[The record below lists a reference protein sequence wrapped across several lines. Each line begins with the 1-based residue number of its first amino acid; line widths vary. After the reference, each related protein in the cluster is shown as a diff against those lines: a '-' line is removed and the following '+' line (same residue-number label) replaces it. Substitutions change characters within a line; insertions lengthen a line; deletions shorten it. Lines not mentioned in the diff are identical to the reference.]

1 MPVTKLA
8 HARPPDSKMFRPY
21 IWVSAC
27 RAPAKHNMYNTPE
40 LGWGHHSCGG
50 VGQIGRYTQSARRI
64 SWKTKFPVNAMCKSI
79 AWETSLTPVGN
90 RVLVQDINVK
100 PLQVGAAEVEYK
112 WWMSCNVHPSPEGGT
127 TLTKDHPVNSG
138 FIMLSHRTLHIF
150 NFSQFYWAILEKI
163 LF

>member
-112 WWMSCNVHPSPEGGT
+112 WWMSCNVTVKYCVTQACELFIKWGSAFLAFPSLLVWG
-127 TLTKDHPVNSG
+127 LSG
-138 FIMLSHRTLHIF
+138 VRNIMF
-150 NFSQFYWAILEKI
+150 VW
-163 LF
+163 

>member
-1 MPVTKLA
+1 MLKESFAKIRKRQSTP
-8 HARPPDSKMFRPY
+8 SKSPRCPSPNLPMLVHQTQKCSDPTFECQR
-21 IWVSAC
+21 
-27 RAPAKHNMYNTPE
+27 RQNMYNTPE

-127 TLTKDHPVNSG
+127 TLTKDHPAKLWIYNVV
-138 FIMLSHRTLHIF
+138 T
-150 NFSQFYWAILEKI
+150 
-163 LF
+163 